1 LWISAKIEKMAV
13 SLLDD
18 TAEKQCEKNSLIAY
32 DHCLLAV
39 STFLFL
45 KIDVWQIK
53 PQSMI

>member
-1 LWISAKIEKMAV
+1 MAV

-18 TAEKQCEKNSLIAY
+18 AAEKQCEKNSLIAY
-32 DHCLLAV
+32 DHGVLAV
-39 STFLFL
+39 ATFLFL